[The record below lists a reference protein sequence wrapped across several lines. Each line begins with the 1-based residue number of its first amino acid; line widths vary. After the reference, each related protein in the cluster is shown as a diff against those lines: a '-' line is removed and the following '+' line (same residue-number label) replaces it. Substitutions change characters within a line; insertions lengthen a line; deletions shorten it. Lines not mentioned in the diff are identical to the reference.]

1 MKIKRKL
8 IIVVL
13 PVVIVSILSISA
25 IALNNF
31 YTSIKKETIEK
42 LELTGDNIVDKIS
55 RVMFERVGDIKFFS
69 NSNVLSD
76 PNVSVKEK
84 VNFLRSAERVYKT
97 YASMSIYDKDGI
109 KIGDTRSLYIGLNE
123 SQKPFFKHAIIGQ
136 TYYDSIP
143 VLSQSL
149 SQYVIHFSAPIYT
162 SGGNISGVVVARF
175 PISKLNDIFRN
186 FPAPGT
192 ANSSTLRLDLVAN
205 NGLVIYSNH
214 DRKSMLRDNLSNLKI
229 FKVMTN
235 NSLLDNGNRTGTPI
249 AIESTDRY
257 GESLFAGF
265 SQGRG
270 YLDYKGSGWY
280 LILSESTKDVYAG
293 SRIQFMNLF

>member
-13 PVVIVSILSISA
+13 PVVIVLSISA

-31 YTSIKKETIEK
+31 YTSIKKEAVEK

-55 RVMFERVGDIKFFS
+55 RVMFERVWDIKFFS

-123 SQKPFFKHAIIGQ
+123 SQKPFF
-136 TYYDSIP
+136 
-143 VLSQSL
+143 
-149 SQYVIHFSAPIYT
+149 
-162 SGGNISGVVVARF
+162 
-175 PISKLNDIFRN
+175 
-186 FPAPGT
+186 
-192 ANSSTLRLDLVAN
+192 
-205 NGLVIYSNH
+205 
-214 DRKSMLRDNLSNLKI
+214 
-229 FKVMTN
+229 
-235 NSLLDNGNRTGTPI
+235 
-249 AIESTDRY
+249 
-257 GESLFAGF
+257 
-265 SQGRG
+265 
-270 YLDYKGSGWY
+270 
-280 LILSESTKDVYAG
+280 
-293 SRIQFMNLF
+293 